1 MSTPFKLI
9 VIKFEFFFKDSVRFC
24 LRCFGGLRMTFPVS
38 FSFLF
43 FFCNRIISPNI
54 GRFSRFFYGCQ
65 GFFALEYGSVISP
78 VITDDATGNVA
89 TL

>member
-1 MSTPFKLI
+1 
-9 VIKFEFFFKDSVRFC
+9 
-24 LRCFGGLRMTFPVS
+24 MTFPVS
-38 FSFLF
+38 FFFPFF